1 MFFNKDNKSVVK
13 NVNFLGE
20 IGTLYDLLIDLLGNA
35 MRIIN
40 STQTQLDFFNA
51 MQILQTIISSMKTD
65 ITDQSNK

>member
-13 NVNFLGE
+13 NVNFLGQ